1 MTKWKANV
9 KLMWSYNKSS
19 EEDNKNNKERKMI
32 IEIDQYSKYN
42 GNTNNSNISINNSHI
57 SKSNVNTFQ

>member
-1 MTKWKANV
+1 
-9 KLMWSYNKSS
+9 
-19 EEDNKNNKERKMI
+19 MI
-32 IEIDQYSKYN
+32 IEIDQYSTYN